1 MNEVR
6 RADQG
11 EKHYYRLFLTS
22 TRAEIYAHMQSG
34 GASAIL
40 LVCDPAI
47 RRLPAAQDVV
57 RDYAQRLFYIYFEE
71 GYGELE
77 TLATK

>member
-1 MNEVR
+1 
-6 RADQG
+6 
-11 EKHYYRLFLTS
+11 
-22 TRAEIYAHMQSG
+22 MQSG